1 MIHAVLPRVR
11 THDGASARR
20 LRLGAFYMFA
30 SRAWTG
36 QWVLHVSDTDQGLPR
51 RLFSYIADP
60 DELMLMR
67 RSAARL
73 QGWLDSA
80 APAQ

>member
-1 MIHAVLPRVR
+1 
-11 THDGASARR
+11 
-20 LRLGAFYMFA
+20 MFA
-30 SRAWTG
+30 SQAWTG
-36 QWVLHVSDTDQGLPR
+36 QWVLHVSDTAQGVPR